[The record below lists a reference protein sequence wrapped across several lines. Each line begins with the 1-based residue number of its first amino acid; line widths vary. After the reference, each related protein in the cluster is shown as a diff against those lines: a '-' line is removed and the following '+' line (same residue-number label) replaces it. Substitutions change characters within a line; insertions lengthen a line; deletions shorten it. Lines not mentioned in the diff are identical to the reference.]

1 MKYLPLL
8 LLYFSCQTNSNN
20 QQTANPVAAPDTV
33 AKIKP
38 VISGSTPKKSI
49 PLFNNKQPFE
59 IISIVDTFNM
69 HTTDTDASKCG
80 SWKLDKLAVK
90 KIILHAEPIDGT
102 TWDLAFSVLKCS
114 KLVYVKQY
122 GLPYT
127 IEINAGAYFTVDN
140 ADTTVRFGDFNKA
153 DLKYFLE
160 GPNGD

>member
-1 MKYLPLL
+1 MKYLSFLFL
-8 LLYFSCQTNSNN
+8 FISCQTNSNN
-20 QQTANPVAAPDTV
+20 HQTTHPVNAPDTV
-33 AKIKP
+33 AKIKHGT
-38 VISGSTPKKSI
+38 SDSTSKKALQ
-49 PLFNNKQPFE
+49 LFNNKQPFE
-59 IISIVDTFNM
+59 IFSIVDTFNM

-80 SWKLDKLAVK
+80 SWKLDKVAIK
-90 KIILHAEPIDGT
+90 KIILHAETIDGT

-114 KLVYVKQY
+114 KLVYVKQH